1 MLDDKRKLSN
11 HLLVLTVSSLPTYP
25 ADDINVNSEDYVSS
39 NDLCKES
46 RESSNVSLFVLQ
58 VRQIDNMSSFC
69 RT

>member
-46 RESSNVSLFVLQ
+46 RESTNVSLFVLQ